1 MDNAKIGA
9 LIRRLRKEKQMT
21 QLQLAMQLHI
31 SDKTVSKWERGLGCP
46 DVSLI
51 GQLSGIFEVDI
62 QNLLAGELSTNG
74 VLGGN
79 LKRIKFYVCPNCG
92 NLVYSLTDASVT
104 CCGKKMKPITPVKAS
119 EEEKLF
125 VQVVENDFF
134 VSSQHEMTREHYIS
148 FVALLTSDTI
158 MLKKQYPE
166 WNLQVRIPV
175 FAHGR
180 LIWYCNQHGLFYQ
193 EV

>member
-9 LIRRLRKEKQMT
+9 LICRLRKEKQMT

>member
-62 QNLLAGELSTNG
+62 QNLLAGELRPNG

-92 NLVYSLTDASVT
+92 NLVYSLTDVSVT

-175 FAHGR
+175 LAHGR

>member
-1 MDNAKIGA
+1 MNNVKIGA

-92 NLVYSLTDASVT
+92 NLVYALTDLSVT

-119 EEEKLF
+119 EEEKLS

-180 LIWYCNQHGLFYQ
+180 LIWYCNKHGLFYQ

>member
-1 MDNAKIGA
+1 MIALYIIGGLLLLIA
-9 LIRRLRKEKQMT
+9 LALF
-21 QLQLAMQLHI
+21 L
-31 SDKTVSKWERGLGCP
+31 
-46 DVSLI
+46 
-51 GQLSGIFEVDI
+51 
-62 QNLLAGELSTNG
+62 
-74 VLGGN
+74 
-79 LKRIKFYVCPNCG
+79 
-92 NLVYSLTDASVT
+92 
-104 CCGKKMKPITPVKAS
+104 PITARVK
-119 EEEKLF
+119 F
-125 VQVVENDFF
+125 ENDFF

-180 LIWYCNQHGLFYQ
+180 LIWYCNKHGLFYQ

>member
-9 LIRRLRKEKQMT
+9 LIRRLRKEKKMT
-21 QLQLAMQLHI
+21 QLQLALKLHI

-51 GQLSGIFEVDI
+51 RQLSGIFEVDI
-62 QNLLAGELSTNG
+62 QNLLAGELSPNG

-92 NLVYSLTDASVT
+92 NLVYALTDVSIT

-119 EEEKLF
+119 EEEKLS
-125 VQVVENDFF
+125 VQVFENDFF

-180 LIWYCNQHGLFYQ
+180 LIWYCNKHGLFYQ

>member
-9 LIRRLRKEKQMT
+9 LIRRLRMEKKMT
-21 QLQLAMQLHI
+21 QLQLALKLHI

-62 QNLLAGELSTNG
+62 QNLLAGELSPNG

-79 LKRIKFYVCPNCG
+79 LKRSKFYVCPNCG
-92 NLVYSLTDASVT
+92 NLVYALTDASVT

-180 LIWYCNQHGLFYQ
+180 LIWYCNKHGLFYQ

>member
-92 NLVYSLTDASVT
+92 NLVYSLTDVSVT

>member
-175 FAHGR
+175 LAHGR

>member
-1 MDNAKIGA
+1 MDNEKIGA
-9 LIRRLRKEKQMT
+9 LIRRLRKEKKMT
-21 QLQLAMQLHI
+21 QLQLALKLHI

-62 QNLLAGELSTNG
+62 QNLLAGELSPNG

-92 NLVYSLTDASVT
+92 NLVYALTDVSIT

-119 EEEKLF
+119 EEEKLS
-125 VQVVENDFF
+125 VQVFENDFF

-180 LIWYCNQHGLFYQ
+180 LIWYCNKHGLFYQ

>member
-9 LIRRLRKEKQMT
+9 LIRRLRKEKKMT
-21 QLQLAMQLHI
+21 QLQLALKLHI

-62 QNLLAGELSTNG
+62 QNLLAGELSPNG

-92 NLVYSLTDASVT
+92 NLVYALTDVSIT

-119 EEEKLF
+119 EEEKLS
-125 VQVVENDFF
+125 VQVFENDFF

-180 LIWYCNQHGLFYQ
+180 LIWYCNKHGLFYQ

>member
-62 QNLLAGELSTNG
+62 QNLLAGELSPNG

-92 NLVYSLTDASVT
+92 NLVYALTDVSIT

-119 EEEKLF
+119 EEEKLS
-125 VQVVENDFF
+125 VQVFENDFF

-180 LIWYCNQHGLFYQ
+180 LIWYCNKHGLFYQ

>member
-62 QNLLAGELSTNG
+62 QNLLAGELSING

-92 NLVYSLTDASVT
+92 NLVYALTDVSIT
-104 CCGKKMKPITPVKAS
+104 CCGKKMKPIAPVKAS
-119 EEEKLF
+119 EEEKLS
-125 VQVVENDFF
+125 VQVFENDFF

-166 WNLQVRIPV
+166 WNLQVRIPI

>member
-92 NLVYSLTDASVT
+92 NLVYSLTDVSVT

-175 FAHGR
+175 LAHGR

>member
-125 VQVVENDFF
+125 VQVVENDF
-134 VSSQHEMTREHYIS
+134 
-148 FVALLTSDTI
+148 
-158 MLKKQYPE
+158 
-166 WNLQVRIPV
+166 
-175 FAHGR
+175 
-180 LIWYCNQHGLFYQ
+180 LFLRSTK
-193 EV
+193 

>member
-9 LIRRLRKEKQMT
+9 LIRRLCKEKQMT